1 MQNIPPLQSPGRHS
15 TCVKRLIQSST
26 QIASF
31 GGGGASATKKKKQE
45 KGALAR
51 TTAIRWTLAGHA
63 LQRLSTPPERRVLI
77 VVFLYLNEGFHRIVC
92 RYRQVADELGA
103 FLEGLRGH

>member
-1 MQNIPPLQSPGRHS
+1 MQNEPPLQSPGRHS

-26 QIASF
+26 QIAP
-31 GGGGASATKKKKQE
+31 GGGNSAITTPKKKKCVL
-45 KGALAR
+45 GR

-77 VVFLYLNEGFHRIVC
+77 VIFLYLNERFHRIVC
-92 RYRQVADELGA
+92 RYWQVADELGA